1 MCFILRQPL
10 FCISFPI
17 CFTIK
22 SKVDR
27 TQLMS
32 YILLVIGFTLLI
44 KGADTFVSRAVSIA
58 NIFYVPSLVI
68 N

>member
-1 MCFILRQPL
+1 
-10 FCISFPI
+10 
-17 CFTIK
+17 
-22 SKVDR
+22 
-27 TQLMS
+27 MS